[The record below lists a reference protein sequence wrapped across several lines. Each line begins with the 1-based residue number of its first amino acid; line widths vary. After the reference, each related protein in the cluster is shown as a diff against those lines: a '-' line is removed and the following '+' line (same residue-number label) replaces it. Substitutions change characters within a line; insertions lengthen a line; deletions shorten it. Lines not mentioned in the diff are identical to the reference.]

1 MHEFMVET
9 ASRTHRGRVRETNE
23 DRHLVK
29 RLGPQGLVLAV
40 ADGLG
45 GAPGGSEASEI
56 MRAMLSDWPASGPH
70 PAQELYDLVLKASHT
85 IWQKIE
91 QDAALEGMGTTVTAT
106 LLADGVAHWVH
117 VGDSRFYVFRQGRLT
132 QVTTDQTMAQLL
144 VEESRITPDEARSH
158 PYSQLLDQ
166 SVGDPLCEPVT
177 GSIRIKRGDLL
188 LHTTDGLHDA
198 LSEQELIQLLA
209 ARGTS
214 LEDKAESLLRAAL
227 EAGGKDNIT
236 LILAQ
241 L

>member
-1 MHEFMVET
+1 MSEFMVET
-9 ASRTHRGRVRETNE
+9 AARTHRGRVREDNE

-29 RLGPQGLVLAV
+29 RLGPQRLVLAV

-56 MRAMLSDWPASGPH
+56 MRAMLFDWPAGGPH
-70 PAQELYDLVLKASHT
+70 PALELYDLVLKAGQT

-144 VEESRITPDEARSH
+144 VDEGLITADEARSH
-158 PYSQLLDQ
+158 PYNQLLDQ
-166 SVGDPLCEPVT
+166 NVGGPLCEPAT
-177 GSIRIKRGDLL
+177 GSIAIKRGDLL

-198 LSEQELIQLLA
+198 LSEKEIIDRLA
-209 ARGTS
+209 AWGTS

-227 EAGGKDNIT
+227 DAGGKDNIT
-236 LILAQ
+236 LVLAQ